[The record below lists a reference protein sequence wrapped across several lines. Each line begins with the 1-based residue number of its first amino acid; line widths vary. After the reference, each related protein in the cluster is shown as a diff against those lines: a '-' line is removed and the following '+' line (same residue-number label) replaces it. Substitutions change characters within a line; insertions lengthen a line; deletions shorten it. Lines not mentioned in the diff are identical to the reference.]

1 MSSKKKKKRRV
12 RSKLELANSYLNV
25 WHFKGR
31 LSEEEVTDTVLY
43 GYSSFE
49 RMKTDPNPQGMYDM
63 ITFYN
68 ITCIMQDMGYEPIP
82 RELSHILYKELTEMR
97 QRYLDT
103 RCIALSGEL
112 IRLFPSLLETH
123 AKQVSKASRSELL
136 KAIEIQKSK

>member
-1 MSSKKKKKRRV
+1 MSKKKRRYK
-12 RSKLELANSYLNV
+12 SKLEIANQYLNM
-25 WHFKGR
+25 WHYKGK
-31 LSEEEVTDTVLY
+31 LTEEEITDTVLY

-49 RMKTDPNPQGMYDM
+49 RMKTDPNPQSMYDM

-68 ITCIMQDMGYEPIP
+68 ITCIMQGMGYEPIP
-82 RELSHILYKELTEMR
+82 EELSPVLYKELTEMR

-103 RCIALSGEL
+103 RRIALSGEL

-136 KAIEIQKSK
+136 KAIEIQKKSK